1 VRSAKRKMT
10 CLYEEYK
17 SQEDVRSPS
26 PIADDSNERLPYD
39 INNWRFAG
47 MNKLEDELT
56 RYLKAT
62 LLILNPNE
70 EFDLLT
76 WWRGNSQEYPV
87 LSRIA
92 IDIFSIPA
100 MSVEPER
107 VFSGYDWTNSGA
119 NGQL

>member
-1 VRSAKRKMT
+1 
-10 CLYEEYK
+10 
-17 SQEDVRSPS
+17 
-26 PIADDSNERLPYD
+26 
-39 INNWRFAG
+39 

-56 RYLKAT
+56 RYLRAT
-62 LLILNPNE
+62 VLILNPNE

-107 VFSGYDWTNSGA
+107 VFSGYDWKIQALMGSCKLTLTDCRNRLRTEIVEAVECLRDWLGA
-119 NGQL
+119 GFVDGIICTADE